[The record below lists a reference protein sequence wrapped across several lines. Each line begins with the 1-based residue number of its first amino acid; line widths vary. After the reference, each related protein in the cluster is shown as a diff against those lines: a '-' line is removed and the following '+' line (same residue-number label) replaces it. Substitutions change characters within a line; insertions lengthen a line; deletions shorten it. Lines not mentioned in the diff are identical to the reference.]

1 MSIPKAF
8 VYNIITVAIFLL
20 FVMLSKGFGQTH
32 DAKALF
38 DEKVNQGEKFLFE
51 KNYTEAKIAF
61 EEARKILPQ
70 EQHPISRINEI
81 NKILG
86 IVVEDNSEFQQQV
99 RIADQYYQQQEFETA
114 LSAYMAAN
122 DLSPGDDHVTQ
133 RVLELNRLIYE
144 NQIKTAAYESAM
156 KRGDQY
162 INNRQHEK
170 AKEEFEAALIYKP
183 ASAEAKRKLEEVSK
197 ILNTN
202 ILYDNTISEADDLYM
217 NLDYEAAKITY
228 SEALKIKPE
237 ESYPQNM
244 IIRINEIILK
254 IQTDEINLEESYVK
268 AINNGDKYFVEKDFI
283 QAKAFFEKALSLKSE
298 EPYPQ
303 IKINEINKILETAEK
318 TENDYRK
325 AVAHADSLFD
335 KTNWHEALDQ
345 YYKAS
350 ELKPEEPYP
359 HEKINAI
366 NLILFK
372 NLDEEYQSAIQLGDE
387 LLSQNNLE
395 QALDHFK
402 KAVEL
407 KPDQVY
413 PKTKIEE
420 INEALKDLQ
429 QKKELYDQF
438 ISSADFQYDAAN
450 FHAAKASYRSA
461 LELFPESTYPK
472 ERITTID
479 GILKAEIERVQKEY
493 NAAIAEADRFFM
505 QKAYDNAINQYTIAA
520 GIKPD
525 EEYPL
530 KRIYDITKIIEAN
543 VVVDVTKVAEV
554 VQSNNLVRYEFNPV
568 PRQGRRE
575 SYIIL
580 KTKNLSNN
588 DFKLFL
594 NYGKDGSNNGG
605 FVISIPNLEQT
616 RDYIVKVGSQYKW
629 FSEDNN
635 WVSLQPEGGNIKVE
649 LIQISQE

>member
-1 MSIPKAF
+1 MAELTKYETYKPSGINWIEEVPEHWEVKRLKNTCSLIYGESLAEEIRQDGVIEVF
-8 VYNIITVAIFLL
+8 GSNGKVGEHNISNTSAPCIIVGRKGSFGKVNYSYKKVFAIDTTYFIDDRFTKNQLRWL
-20 FVMLSKGFGQTH
+20 YYTLDIIGLDKLSKDTG
-32 DAKALF
+32 
-38 DEKVNQGEKFLFE
+38 V
-51 KNYTEAKIAF
+51 
-61 EEARKILPQ
+61 
-70 EQHPISRINEI
+70 
-81 NKILG
+81 
-86 IVVEDNSEFQQQV
+86 
-99 RIADQYYQQQEFETA
+99 
-114 LSAYMAAN
+114 
-122 DLSPGDDHVTQ
+122 PG
-133 RVLELNRLIYE
+133 LNRE
-144 NQIKTAAYESAM
+144 DAY
-156 KRGDQY
+156 
-162 INNRQHEK
+162 NEK
-170 AKEEFEAALIYKP
+170 LP
-183 ASAEAKRKLEEVSK
+183 LPP
-197 ILNTN
+197 
-202 ILYDNTISEADDLYM
+202 
-217 NLDYEAAKITY
+217 
-228 SEALKIKPE
+228 KPE
-237 ESYPQNM
+237 QLAIANYLDDQTQ
-244 IIRINEIILK
+244 K
-254 IQTDEINLEESYVK
+254 ID
-268 AINNGDKYFVEKDFI
+268 
-283 QAKAFFEKALSLKSE
+283 
-298 EPYPQ
+298 
-303 IKINEINKILETAEK
+303 
-318 TENDYRK
+318 R
-325 AVAHADSLFD
+325 
-335 KTNWHEALDQ
+335 
-345 YYKAS
+345 
-350 ELKPEEPYP
+350 
-359 HEKINAI
+359 
-366 NLILFK
+366 LIA
-372 NLDEEYQSAIQLGDE
+372 N
-387 LLSQNNLE
+387 
-395 QALDHFK
+395 K

-407 KPDQVY
+407 KPDQIY

-420 INEALKDLQ
+420 INEALRDLQ

-530 KRIYDITKIIEAN
+530 KRIHDITKIIEAN
-543 VVVDVTKVAEV
+543 VVVDVTKVAEI

-605 FVISIPNLEQT
+605 FVINIPNLEQT